1 MDSTGS
7 RIGVDEIVRRIVDA
21 VEPERVILFGSAA
34 RGDAGPDSD
43 LDLMVVK
50 AGDYRTRPMA
60 VRVRRAVGDAGRPI
74 DVVVVRP
81 DDLERFRDTPG
92 LVYRSAL
99 REGQVVYERD

>member
-1 MDSTGS
+1 MGRAES

-21 VEPERVILFGSAA
+21 VQPGRVIVFGSAP

-43 LDLMVVK
+43 FDLMVVK
-50 AGDYRTRPMA
+50 AGDCPTRRMA
-60 VRVRRAVGDAGRPI
+60 VRVRRAVGNAGQPV

-81 DDLERFRDTPG
+81 DDFERFRDTPG